1 LLADVGDIH
10 RFVTRDRFASWNG
23 TAPLDASSGQQQ
35 RHRLSRAGNR
45 RINRTLHIM
54 AIPRQPVSGSQLWI
68 RSRIVVTHP
77 SNPNSTARPREWPL
91 EESVWRPFRRKL
103 QSARTAPG
111 EGG

>member
-1 LLADVGDIH
+1 
-10 RFVTRDRFASWNG
+10 
-23 TAPLDASSGQQQ
+23 
-35 RHRLSRAGNR
+35 
-45 RINRTLHIM
+45 M